1 MNYSKHKAIE
11 DGLADF
17 FRCCHS
23 KQYPARS
30 ILTRPGDAANS
41 LYYLREGSVSITMEN
56 DQGEELILAYLNPG
70 DFLGEVGFFSDV
82 ADAERSVT
90 IRARTDCR
98 TEEISY
104 LQLRQLCE
112 TELKT
117 CYPILLQFL
126 AEQMAR
132 RLLSTTRKMSDLVF
146 LDVAGRVEAA
156 LNELALQ
163 PDAIKHPDGMQIKI
177 TRQEISRMVG
187 CSREMAGRVL
197 KQLQKDGVL
206 WSRGKTLV
214 LFDDTK

>member
-1 MNYSKHKAIE
+1 MDYLKYKAIE
-11 DGLADF
+11 EGLADF
-17 FRCCHS
+17 FHCCHS
-23 KQYPARS
+23 KQYSAKS
-30 ILTRPGDAANS
+30 VLIRPGDAANS

-56 DQGEELILAYLNPG
+56 DQGEELILAYLNQG
-70 DFLGEVGFFSDV
+70 DFLGEVGLFSDV
-82 ADAERSVT
+82 ADRSVT
-90 IRARTDCR
+90 VRARTDCK

-104 LQLRQLCE
+104 QQLRLLSE
-112 TELKT
+112 TQLKT
-117 CYPILLQFL
+117 CYPTLLRFL

-156 LNELALQ
+156 LNELAKQ
-163 PDAIKHPDGMQIKI
+163 PDAMKHADGMQIKV

-197 KQLQKDGVL
+197 KQLQNDGIL
-206 WSRGKTLV
+206 WSHGKTLI